1 MQVEIRHQP
10 GFAVSRCHLQPGES
24 MRSESGAMMAMSY
37 GVEVSADTGGGFG
50 KALKRSVLGAESFF
64 VTTYTAGPQYA
75 GWVDVAANLPGDALA
90 VEVHPSRAL
99 IATRGSWL
107 ANASGVTL
115 ESKWGGSQMFFGGEG
130 GFVVRFTGQGAVALG
145 AYGAIDQ
152 YDLPAGQGFTL
163 DSGHLVAY
171 QEGVQVQ
178 VRKAA
183 KGWMN
188 TVKSGEGL
196 VMDFVGPGT
205 VWTQTRNS
213 DALVGWLTRVLPF
226 SRS

>member
-10 GFAVSRCHLQPGES
+10 GFAVARCTLQPNES
-24 MRSESGAMMAMSY
+24 MRAESGAMMAMSY
-37 GVEVSADTGGGFG
+37 GVTVAADTGGGIG
-50 KALKRSVLGAESFF
+50 KALRRSVLGAESFF
-64 VTTYTAGPQYA
+64 VTTYTAGAPYP
-75 GWVDVAANLPGDALA
+75 GWVDVAASLPGDALG
-90 VEVHPSRAL
+90 VQIDPSRAL

-107 ANASGVTL
+107 ANSAGVKL

-130 GFVVRFTGQGAVALG
+130 GFVVRFCGRGAVALG

-171 QEGVQVQ
+171 QEGVQVS
-178 VRKAA
+178 VRKASS
-183 KGWMN
+183 GWMN
-188 TVKSGEGL
+188 TLKSGEGL

-213 DALVGWLTRVLPF
+213 DALVSWLTRVLPF
-226 SRS
+226 TRQ